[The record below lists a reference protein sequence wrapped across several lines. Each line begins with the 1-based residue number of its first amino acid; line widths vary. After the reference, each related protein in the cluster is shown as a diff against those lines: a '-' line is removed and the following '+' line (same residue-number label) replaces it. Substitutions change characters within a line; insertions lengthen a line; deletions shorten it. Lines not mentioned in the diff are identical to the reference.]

1 MNISSATV
9 SHRLSP
15 AWLTVVCG
23 LVLGAF
29 QNHSTLHAQT
39 EPAPN
44 VLAVSADLLLQ
55 GGLLVDGSGAEPR
68 LGDVAIRGDRIVAV
82 GTFPLGTI
90 GQIVDCQGLVVAPGF
105 IDLHNHSD
113 SQVVD
118 RQTRANVNFLMQ
130 GCTTIVTGNCGSG
143 PVLARD
149 YYDQIEREHCG
160 THVAHLLPQGS
171 LRERVV
177 GLAQRPATTDEL
189 AQMEALAEQ
198 AMREGAWGVSS
209 GLIYVPS
216 SYADTAELTA
226 VTRPVG
232 RHRGLYVSHI
242 RGEGVQLLQAVNEAL
257 EIGRNS
263 GAAVHI
269 SHFKST
275 GQEAWG
281 LVREAAKLVE
291 QARAGGQTVTAD
303 QYPYIASSTSLEAT
317 IVPTWAREGGAAKLL
332 QRLQDPAQKARLDT
346 ALDDALRRADQGGRI
361 RIARHTPHP
370 EYAGKSLAEL
380 AQAQGQTPLQVATQ
394 ILLDGGAAVVN
405 FGMHE
410 DDIQHVMKL
419 PWVATASDG
428 RAYLPGA
435 DRPHPRSYGTFPRKI
450 GHYAQRE
457 GVVSLA
463 HAIRS
468 CTALPAE
475 ILGLT
480 DRGRLQADQ
489 VADVVVF
496 HPEEFRDTAT
506 YDDPHQYPQGL
517 KYVLVAGQKAVW
529 RGTPT
534 GGLYGTALRRRLP
547 VE

>member
-1 MNISSATV
+1 
-9 SHRLSP
+9 
-15 AWLTVVCG
+15 
-23 LVLGAF
+23 
-29 QNHSTLHAQT
+29 
-39 EPAPN
+39 
-44 VLAVSADLLLQ
+44 
-55 GGLLVDGSGAEPR
+55 
-68 LGDVAIRGDRIVAV
+68 
-82 GTFPLGTI
+82 
-90 GQIVDCQGLVVAPGF
+90 
-105 IDLHNHSD
+105 LHNHSD

-143 PVLARD
+143 PVLAGE
-149 YYDQIEREHCG
+149 YYDQIDRERCG

-177 GLAQRPATTDEL
+177 GLAQRPPTVEEL
-189 AQMEALAEQ
+189 AQMEALADQ

-226 VTRPVG
+226 VARPVG

-242 RGEGVQLLQAVNEAL
+242 RGEGVQLLKAVNEAL
-257 EIGRNS
+257 EIGRDA

-291 QARAGGQTVTAD
+291 QARGNGQLVTAD

-317 IVPTWAREGGAAKLL
+317 ILPTWAREGGSAQLR
-332 QRLQDPAQKARLDT
+332 QRLQDPDQKARLD
-346 ALDDALRRADQGGRI
+346 AAMDEALRRADQGARI
-361 RIARHTPHP
+361 RIARHAPHP

-380 AQAQGQTPLQVATQ
+380 AQAQGQAPLQVATQ

-410 DDIQHVMKL
+410 DDVRHVMTL

-457 GVVSLA
+457 GVISLA

-468 CTALPAE
+468 CTTLPAE

-480 DRGRLQADQ
+480 DRGRLQVDQ

-496 HPEEFRDTAT
+496 HPQDFVDTVT

-517 KYVLVAGQKAVW
+517 KHVLVAGQKAVW
-529 RGTPT
+529 RG
-534 GGLYGTALRRRLP
+534 
-547 VE
+547 